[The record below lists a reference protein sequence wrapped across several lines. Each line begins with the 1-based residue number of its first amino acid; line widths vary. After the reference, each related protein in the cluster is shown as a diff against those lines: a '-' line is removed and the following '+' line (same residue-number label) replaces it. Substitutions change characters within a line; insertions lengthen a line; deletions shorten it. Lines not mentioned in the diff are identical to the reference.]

1 MLNNESKRAAVMQ
14 RDPQDSYDLIVIGG
28 GINGVGIAADAA
40 GRGLRV
46 ALFEQ
51 NDLASATSSASS
63 KLIHGGLR
71 YLEHYEFRLVSEA
84 LKEREVLLK
93 MAPHLVEPMRFRLP
107 HRPHLRPW
115 PLIRLGLFLYDHLA
129 RRSTLEGCHGLKF
142 QQDSVLN
149 HQITR
154 GFEYSDCWV
163 DDARLVIS
171 NALLAAQHGAYIAP
185 RHQVVAA
192 RRQAQHWQVEV
203 RASQTGQVQHY
214 YCKNLVNAAGPWVQ
228 QLIEQTLHQTAPR
241 TIRLV
246 KGSHIVVPKIHP
258 QPQAYILQNS
268 DKRIVFV
275 IPYQQDY
282 SLIGTTDVEYQ
293 GDPAAV
299 SISAAEVDY
308 LCKVVNQHFIQQI
321 RPSDVVH
328 SFSGVRPLCQDE
340 SDDPSAVTRDYTLE
354 LSPAQDG
361 APLLSVFGGKLTT
374 YRKLAEAALA
384 LLAPR
389 LDSLAAPWT
398 EHCLLPGANLPTSLA
413 QFITQQQAVSHL
425 PKSLV
430 KRWCRQYGSKA
441 EKLLQQADAHGLGQ
455 HFGGELY
462 QLEVDYLVQHEWACQ
477 ADDILWRRTK
487 QGLLFNSEQQQ
498 ALQEYLQQP
507 TVVQGVSASELAA
520 SNKSQI
526 I

>member
-1 MLNNESKRAAVMQ
+1 MGVTRAIKQ
-14 RDPQDSYDLIVIGG
+14 PSPQ
-28 GINGVGIAADAA
+28 
-40 GRGLRV
+40 
-46 ALFEQ
+46 
-51 NDLASATSSASS
+51 
-63 KLIHGGLR
+63 K
-71 YLEHYEFRLVSEA
+71 
-84 LKEREVLLK
+84 
-93 MAPHLVEPMRFRLP
+93 
-107 HRPHLRPW
+107 
-115 PLIRLGLFLYDHLA
+115 
-129 RRSTLEGCHGLKF
+129 
-142 QQDSVLN
+142 
-149 HQITR
+149 
-154 GFEYSDCWV
+154 
-163 DDARLVIS
+163 
-171 NALLAAQHGAYIAP
+171 
-185 RHQVVAA
+185 
-192 RRQAQHWQVEV
+192 
-203 RASQTGQVQHY
+203 
-214 YCKNLVNAAGPWVQ
+214 
-228 QLIEQTLHQTAPR
+228 
-241 TIRLV
+241 IRLV

-462 QLEVDYLVQHEWACQ
+462 QLEVDYLVQHEWAYQ

-498 ALQEYLQQP
+498 ALQDYLQQP
-507 TVVQGVSASELAA
+507 TIVQGVSASELAA

>member
-1 MLNNESKRAAVMQ
+1 MQ
-14 RDPQDSYDLIVIGG
+14 TDPQDSYDLIIIGG

-40 GRGLRV
+40 GRGLQV

-93 MAPHLVEPMRFRLP
+93 IAPHLVESMRFRLP

-142 QQDSVLN
+142 KQDSVLN
-149 HQITR
+149 DQITR

-171 NALLAAQHGAYIAP
+171 NALLAAEHGAYIAP

-192 RRQAQHWQVEV
+192 RRQQQRWQVEV
-203 RASQTGQVQHY
+203 RDNQTGQLKHY
-214 YCKNLVNAAGPWVQ
+214 YCKNLINAAGPWVQ
-228 QLIEQTLHQTAPR
+228 QLFEQALQQTAPR
-241 TIRLV
+241 SIRLV
-246 KGSHIVVPKIHP
+246 KGSHIVVPQIHS

-275 IPYQQDY
+275 IPYQQNY

-299 SISAAEVDY
+299 TISAEEVDY
-308 LCKVVNQHFIQQI
+308 LCDVVNQHFNQQI
-321 RPSDVVH
+321 KPSDVVH

-340 SDDPSAVTRDYTLE
+340 SADPSAVTRDYTLE
-354 LSPAQDG
+354 LSPVQDG

-374 YRKLAEAALA
+374 YRKLAETALSM
-384 LLAPR
+384 LAPR
-389 LDSLAAPWT
+389 LNSLAPPWT
-398 EHCLLPGANLPTSLA
+398 AQSLLPGANFAGSLA
-413 QFITQQQAVSHL
+413 QLITQQQAASTL
-425 PKSLV
+425 PKCLV
-430 KRWCRQYGSKA
+430 KRWCRQYGA
-441 EKLLQQADAHGLGQ
+441 RAQQLLQQAEEQGLGQ

-487 QGLLFNSEQQQ
+487 QGLRCNAEQQQ
-498 ALQEYLQQP
+498 ALQHYLDKYALP
-507 TVVQGVSASELAA
+507 AVVSAATLAA
-520 SNKSQI
+520 SRESQVS
-526 I
+526 